1 MELFIKNALRLAHLG
16 LGDGTVYA
24 SAIGA
29 TPVQVGKTFVLTGFS
44 WITDVGADS
53 DDKANS
59 HILYFPASDN
69 RYLIVDWV
77 AGTDTATVERTP
89 DLADIGA
96 CEIRRAL
103 VDVKALA
110 ANPVKNMADGQRFQD
125 WKSAAN
131 AVIEV
136 YLENAVTNGGFES
149 PDILPWVKTEVG
161 GIADVTGINTTAP
174 MIGTQDLQLDRGDR
188 TSVKVSQTFRDL
200 KKDRTYRLLFKA
212 LHTGTFAADQF
223 EAKLVGTGLDVT
235 LSVPSTGTVSGT
247 AFRPILTTSEVWYT
261 VDITTPKWDVVGASL
276 ELNITGAFDVFI
288 DEVYI
293 HEKVAVDSLLTF
305 DHTVPFSLTKVVG
318 RNCAKDRTNQTAG
331 VDDVTLTGAAT
342 VTGGDVGIVEF
353 TAGVHPIYTIEST
366 DLIQASEILLAEK
379 WAWQFNPDP
388 PFALESKEYD
398 ETTQR
403 SRSGVERI
411 ARHSETRLLGPGI
424 YSQIPAVDRD
434 ILMNSFFPHHIDSE
448 RHPFGY
454 RFDPQDRPLL
464 AKVDTTRFRLT
475 RNFGVLDDWEFEFK
489 EVV

>member
-125 WKSAAN
+125 WKSGAN

-149 PDILPWVKTEVG
+149 GAILPWVKTEVG
-161 GIADVTGINTTAP
+161 GAADVTAVNAAAP
-174 MIGTQDLQLDRGDR
+174 MIGTNDLQLDRGDR
-188 TSVKVSQTFRDL
+188 TSVRVAQTIRDL

-212 LHTGTFAADQF
+212 RHTGTFAADQF

-235 LSVPSTGTVSGT
+235 LSSPSAGTVSGT
-247 AFRPILTTSEVWYT
+247 AFRPTLTTSEVWYT

-293 HEKVAVDSLLTF
+293 HEKIAVDSLLTF
-305 DHTVPFSLTKVVG
+305 DHTVPFSLTKIAG
-318 RNCAKDRTNQTAG
+318 RNCAKDRTNQTG
-331 VDDVTLTGAAT
+331 GTDDVTLTGAET

-353 TAGVHPIYTIEST
+353 TAGIYPIYTIEST
-366 DLIQASEILLAEK
+366 DLIQSSEILLAEK
-379 WAWQFNPDP
+379 WTWLHQVLL
-388 PFALESKEYD
+388 PFKDNQHLFDDSVLK
-398 ETTQR
+398 
-403 SRSGVERI
+403 SRSGVKRHT
-411 ARHSETRLLGPGI
+411 RHSVARIIEATYEALP
-424 YSQIPAVDRD
+424 QVDRD
-434 ILMNSFFPHHIDSE
+434 KLWNDWFPHHFLVE
-448 RHPFGY
+448 RHPFAVRRKAGE
-454 RFDPQDRPLL
+454 RPLL
-464 AKVDTTRFRLT
+464 MEYVGNRFSEDFNGLEP
-475 RNFGVLDDWEFEFK
+475 DWNLKFE
-489 EVV
+489 EIVG